1 MAVSANTLFHFT
13 SIKGLKGILS
23 SGGFFCQ
30 YSDEHFENILPS
42 KNHYRFTY
50 IPMTSFC
57 DLTIMQLSND
67 SVHRESFGEFGIGLT
82 KEWGIKNGVSPVMYV
97 HKGSQQTK
105 RLNQLIREIKNFR
118 KKTMGHK
125 SSILLRTGENEKL
138 ETFKERTIDAF
149 DIIEQEM
156 IDSFKYVKPYKGI
169 WHKGKRQAKELTYY
183 NEREWRYC
191 PLLSDFAVL
200 SGIISENKKEKKKI
214 NQKLKDNLLK
224 FETKDVKFIIIKNK
238 RSITDVA
245 EVIRAMD
252 IDDIRKNEL
261 ITKIITFEEI
271 REDF

>member
-13 SIKGLKGILS
+13 SIKGLKGILE

-42 KNHYRFTY
+42 KSHYRFTY

-97 HKGSQQTK
+97 HRKSQQTK
-105 RLNQLIREIKNFR
+105 RLNQLIREVKNFR
-118 KKTMGHK
+118 KKIRGNK
-125 SSILLRTGENEKL
+125 QNEILNGREKGES
-138 ETFKERTIDAF
+138 FKEKTIDAI
-149 DIIEQEM
+149 DEIEQEM
-156 IDSFKYVKPYKGI
+156 IDSFKYIKPYKGI
-169 WHKGKRQAKELTYY
+169 WHKGKRHNKELIYY

-191 PLLSDFAVL
+191 PLLKDFAVL
-200 SGIISENKKEKKKI
+200 SAVIKENKKEKEKVNK
-214 NQKLKDNLLK
+214 KLKPNLLK
-224 FETKDVKFIIIKNK
+224 FDARDVKFIIIKNK
-238 RSITDVA
+238 KNITDVT
-245 EVIRAMD
+245 EVIRKMG
-252 IDDIRKNEL
+252 IDEERKNEL

-271 REDF
+271 KEDY

>member
-42 KNHYRFTY
+42 KSHYRFTY

-67 SVHRESFGEFGIGLT
+67 SVHRKGFGEFGIGLT
-82 KEWGIKNGVSPVMYV
+82 KEWGTKNGVSPVMYV
-97 HKGSQQTK
+97 HRRSQQTK
-105 RLNQLIREIKNFR
+105 RLYELIKAV
-118 KKTMGHK
+118 KKFHK
-125 SSILLRTGENEKL
+125 DSKDEKASTAM
-138 ETFKERTIDAF
+138 ET
-149 DIIEQEM
+149 IEQEM
-156 IDSFKYVKPYKGI
+156 IDSFKYIKPYKGN
-169 WHKGKRQAKELTYY
+169 WHKGKRKSKQLIYY

-191 PLLSDFAVL
+191 PLLNEQRVL
-200 SGIISENKKEKKKI
+200 SAAIKENKKEKGKL
-214 NQKLKDNLLK
+214 NEKLKKSLLE
-224 FETKDVKFIIIKNK
+224 FEQKDVKFIIIKNK
-238 RSITDVA
+238 KNINEVA
-245 EVIRAMD
+245 QVIKAMK
-252 IDDIRKNEL
+252 IDETQKNEL